1 MTHPKSTRA
10 AAFTLVELL
19 VVIGIIAVL
28 IGILLPALT
37 KARESA
43 QRTACLSNLR
53 QLHLSVAL
61 YGNAY
66 KDVVPLGTWSGYHQQ
81 NYMAWRQNAQTP
93 IMFGLLYSSGLMKE
107 PRVFFC
113 SSDTDSG
120 NGYNTDQNPWPP
132 YPGINVNV
140 RIGYGSRPIDNFGKV
155 VSWSNSPFPDLPA
168 AFPKLSKYK
177 NRAIL
182 SDPFASPA
190 RIFQR
195 HKKGINVLYGN
206 GGAKWVDLKPIK
218 TDLDKCDEPFTHTYD
233 QYQDNIWLILDRQ

>member
-1 MTHPKSTRA
+1 MTPPKPARA
-10 AAFTLVELL
+10 AGFTLVELL

-66 KDVVPLGTWSGYHQQ
+66 KDAVPLGTWSGYHQQ

-107 PRVFFC
+107 PRAFFC
-113 SSDTDSG
+113 NSDTDSG
-120 NGYNTDQNPWPP
+120 NGYNTDGNPWPP

-140 RIGYGSRPIDNFGKV
+140 RIGYGSRPNDKIWQKICLWH
-155 VSWSNSPFPDLPA
+155 SSPPRVP
-168 AFPKLSKYK
+168 
-177 NRAIL
+177 
-182 SDPFASPA
+182 
-190 RIFQR
+190 
-195 HKKGINVLYGN
+195 
-206 GGAKWVDLKPIK
+206 
-218 TDLDKCDEPFTHTYD
+218 
-233 QYQDNIWLILDRQ
+233 